1 MSRYLDQAAVLGE
14 LYGRVTGL
22 ITGLAPDDFERST
35 RAGSWTV
42 RELLLHLLLDAQR
55 ALTTFADPT
64 SEPADVD
71 EVDYWLP
78 FHPDRRDGG
87 SAHAR
92 FVRAAAAAYS
102 SPQGL
107 VEQWTETAGPAVH
120 AARVADPSG
129 RFRTQ
134 GHVLT
139 AGDFL
144 STLIVEA
151 AIHWLDLTVDLTAE
165 PAPAAA
171 LATVRRVL
179 DGLLGEPVAA
189 AWSDHEYALKGTGR
203 LPLDG
208 QDRAALG
215 AQADR
220 LPLLG

>member
-1 MSRYLDQAAVLGE
+1 MTRYLEQAAVLGD
-14 LYGRVTGL
+14 LYGRVSRLVTAL
-22 ITGLAPDDFERST
+22 DPDDFKRST

-42 RELLLHLLLDAQR
+42 QELLFHLLLDAQR

-64 SEPADVD
+64 TEPADVN
-71 EVDYWLP
+71 EVEYWLP

-87 SAHAR
+87 AAHAR
-92 FVRAAAAAYS
+92 FVRAATAAYS

-107 VEQWTETAGPAVH
+107 VQQWIDTAGPAVH
-120 AARVADPSG
+120 AAAVADPSG
-129 RFRTQ
+129 RLRTQ

-151 AIHWLDLTVDLTAE
+151 AIHWLDLTVELPGE
-165 PAPAAA
+165 PVPGAA
-171 LATVRRVL
+171 LTTVRGVL

-189 AWSDHEYALKGTGR
+189 AWSDREYALKATGR
-203 LPLDG
+203 LALSA
-208 QDRAALG
+208 QDRRALG